1 MIYYHYNSVTVIEWE
16 KSSVHTGVNH
26 IDDYIFY
33 EPEKFL
39 ATTTTAQHLGI
50 SKVQC
55 LISDKFCAALECSL
69 NKYSDR
75 GDRGGKNK

>member
-1 MIYYHYNSVTVIEWE
+1 MHVFEYDRCATCTMIYYHYNSVTVIEWE
-16 KSSVHTGVNH
+16 KSSVRTGVNH

-55 LISDKFCAALECSL
+55 HVSDKFCAAL
-69 NKYSDR
+69 
-75 GDRGGKNK
+75 